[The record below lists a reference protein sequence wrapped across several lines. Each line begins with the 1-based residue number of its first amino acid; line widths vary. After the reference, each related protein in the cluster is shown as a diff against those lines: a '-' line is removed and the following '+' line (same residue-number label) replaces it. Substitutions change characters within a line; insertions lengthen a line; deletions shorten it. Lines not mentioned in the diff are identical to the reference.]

1 QPRASQ
7 LAVAVL
13 GGPDVSGFAAFC
25 LYTRPASA
33 RRVAGHRPYGAE
45 HGRDRFYVRIL
56 MGTAHG
62 QCYVR
67 THRRWPRVIVAVAM
81 SHVPAWLAEGVAMQP
96 GVGRVLTTHSG
107 SLPRPGRFL
116 SLVLAREAG
125 ESVDEAQFTD
135 EVRAAVRETVR
146 MQADAGV
153 DVLNDGEMGK
163 PSYATYVKDRLTGF
177 GGQGSIEQVAASV
190 MAQEDFPDFAEK
202 QAQTVASAATIR
214 FTTCDGPV
222 QYVGQAAVKS
232 DIDILKAATDGV
244 RSAGVFMSAASPG
257 VIAVFSPNRYYGSQ
271 EEYLGT
277 LAEAMRQEYEA
288 IHRAGLVLQLDC
300 PDLAMTAPGAGSLE
314 NFRAQ
319 MELNIEALNHAL
331 ANIPAE
337 AARIHICWGNGEF
350 PRTSDV
356 ELKDIIDIVL
366 KAKPAGLMLM
376 ASNGRHAH
384 EWKVFQDIKL
394 PDGKYVIPGVLDSTT
409 NIVEHPEVVADR
421 LIRYAEVVGR

>member
-1 QPRASQ
+1 
-7 LAVAVL
+7 
-13 GGPDVSGFAAFC
+13 
-25 LYTRPASA
+25 
-33 RRVAGHRPYGAE
+33 
-45 HGRDRFYVRIL
+45 
-56 MGTAHG
+56 
-62 QCYVR
+62 
-67 THRRWPRVIVAVAM
+67 
-81 SHVPAWLAEGVAMQP
+81 MQP
-96 GVGRVLTTHSG
+96 GAGRILTTHSG
-107 SLPRPGRFL
+107 SLPRPSRFL
-116 SLVLAREAG
+116 SLVLAQEAG
-125 ESVDEAQFTD
+125 ESVDEAQFAD

-146 MQADAGV
+146 LQADAGV

-190 MAQEDFPDFAEK
+190 MALEDFPDFAEK

-222 QYVGQAAVKS
+222 EYVGQAAVQS
-232 DIDILKAATDGV
+232 DIDILKASTDGV

-337 AARIHICWGNGEF
+337 ATRIHICWGNGEF

-376 ASNGRHAH
+376 SSNGRHAH
-384 EWKVFQDIKL
+384 EWKVFQDTKL
-394 PDGKYVIPGVLDSTT
+394 PEGKYVIPGVLDSTT

-421 LIRYAEVVGR
+421 LLRYAEVVGRDNVMAGTDCGFGTVAGMDTVVPSVTWAKFRSQAEGAKIASGHLWGAAA